1 MHVDTTAQR
10 QPVPSIQR
18 LDDAL
23 VLTGDAVG
31 TVRWVLSVAISA
43 RRRGGL
49 SVPREVGQLAGLLTG
64 HGQKPTATEGFGQ
77 SRGDVIGVGELA
89 RLLGCSHRHARRIAP
104 ELGRLEAGR
113 WVIDRNIAEQY
124 ARSRTA

>member
-1 MHVDTTAQR
+1 MHADTTTQR
-10 QPVPSIQR
+10 QPVPSIQH

-31 TVRWVLSVAISA
+31 TVRWALSVAVSA
-43 RRRGGL
+43 RRRAGL
-49 SVPREVGQLAGLLTG
+49 PVPREVGHLAGLLSDQ
-64 HGQKPTATEGFGQ
+64 GQNPTATTSFGQ
-77 SRGDVIGVGELA
+77 YRGDVIGVGELA

-113 WVIDRNIAEQY
+113 WVIDRNIAERY